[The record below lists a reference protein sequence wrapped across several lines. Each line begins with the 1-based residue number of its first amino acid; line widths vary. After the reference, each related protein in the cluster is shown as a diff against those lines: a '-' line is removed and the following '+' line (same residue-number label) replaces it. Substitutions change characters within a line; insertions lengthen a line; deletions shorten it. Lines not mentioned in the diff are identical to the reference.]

1 MSATNFEDLQIW
13 KRSTR
18 LASEI
23 LINAQD
29 WKLWALRDQ
38 VCRSAISVPS
48 NIAEGCERDSSP
60 DIIRFLRIAKGSL
73 AELQTQIYLAA
84 ELNIISPAKRQQWV
98 KESKEIAAMTQSLI
112 SHYRS
117 RSNKA

>member
-13 KRSTR
+13 KRSSR
-18 LASEI
+18 LAVDI
-23 LINAQD
+23 LKIA
-29 WKLWALRDQ
+29 Q

-73 AELQTQIYLAA
+73 AELQTQLYLAA
-84 ELNIISPAKRQQWV
+84 ELDIISSTQRKQWV
-98 KESKEIAAMTQSLI
+98 EESKEIAAMTQSLI
-112 SHYRS
+112 FHYREK
-117 RSNKA
+117 SNKE